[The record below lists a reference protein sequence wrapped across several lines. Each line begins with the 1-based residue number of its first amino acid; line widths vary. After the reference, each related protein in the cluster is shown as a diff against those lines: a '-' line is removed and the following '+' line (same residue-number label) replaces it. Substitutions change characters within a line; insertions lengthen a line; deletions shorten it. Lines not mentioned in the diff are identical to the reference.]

1 MYIESFFSK
10 MSIRFYKENDL
21 SDFVWTCCEACE
33 PFKKLF
39 LTFFFRDFDFSGKIE
54 IIREYAEGDVRPDF
68 VMFTNGRLSHLIEV
82 KILDQYDHFSDYIE
96 AFPMIG
102 NGYRGFIMNYPRTER
117 CREFADRYSI
127 HTWDEFLEY
136 LGLEMRRRDLDQEIV
151 KFYSLAY
158 SYIKNVCKYWEV
170 VHMEISNLES
180 LEALN
185 LTFRKVIK
193 NAQDLLIKH
202 NIEIEEYKFEAG
214 FGYSGFYFK
223 MITSKLPKPL
233 YPWLGIYYN
242 KQIVSI
248 GFESIAGYC
257 DQLVGRNIT
266 IPDVEPLISVEP
278 IKDDPLWLT
287 FTKSQEVFGKDNQYS
302 ADQQYNL
309 LLDFLCRSL
318 VLVDDNL

>member
-1 MYIESFFSK
+1 MYIDSFFSN

-33 PFKKLF
+33 PFKRLF
-39 LTFFFRDFDFSGKIE
+39 LTFFFENLDFSTKIE
-54 IIREYAEGDVRPDF
+54 MVREYSKDDVRPDF
-68 VMFTNGRLSHLIEV
+68 VIFTGGQLSHLIEV
-82 KILDQYDHFSDYIE
+82 KILDQNDHFENYIS

-102 NGYRGFIMNYPRTER
+102 EGNRGFIMNYSRTEE
-117 CREFADRYSI
+117 CRKFADRYSI
-127 HTWDEFLEY
+127 HTWEEFLEY

-151 KFYSLAY
+151 KFYGLAY
-158 SYIKNVCKYWEV
+158 SYIKNVCMYWEV

-193 NAQDLLIKH
+193 NSQDRLIKH
-202 NIEIEEYKFEAG
+202 NIEIEEYRFEAG
-214 FGYSGFYFK
+214 FGFSGFYFK
-223 MITSKLPKPL
+223 MGTPKLSYPI
-233 YPWLGIYYN
+233 YPWLGIFYD
-242 KQIVSI
+242 KQAVCIC
-248 GFESIAGYC
+248 FEPKAGYC
-257 DQLVGRNIT
+257 DQLVGRHFT
-266 IPDVEPLISVEP
+266 IPEDERLILIEPRE
-278 IKDDPLWLT
+278 DGQLWLT
-287 FTKSQEVFGKDNQYS
+287 FTKNQEVFGKDNQYS